1 MNCGVQSFLEGGQ
14 EGSLA
19 EDKSLRGNVTTPC
32 DLSTVV
38 AAAVSEEK
46 GKAGNSE
53 KEQFLL

>member
-1 MNCGVQSFLEGGQ
+1 M
-14 EGSLA
+14 
-19 EDKSLRGNVTTPC
+19 TPC
-32 DLSTVV
+32 ALSTVV